1 MKIKLKKDQIL
12 PNNWK
17 QCGYTMKD
25 WEDLNNGKTV
35 EMQEIPDL
43 IEKYVDAVESVSK
56 IKKKDRGD
64 K

>member
-17 QCGYTMKD
+17 QCGHTEEEWKS
-25 WEDLNNGKTV
+25 LNDGGSIEVNKV
-35 EMQEIPDL
+35 PSL
-43 IEKYVDAVESVSK
+43 IEIYVDIEKSTSPPKV
-56 IKKKDRGD
+56 KKGD